1 MHMVREASAVYNDTL
16 QIAKAVG
23 NSVNEVYH
31 NKNMCQFINNCNNFS
46 RMAKDSAL
54 VLSPITQLIGS
65 TYIYKNATYRQF
77 FPIQI

>member
-31 NKNMCQFINNCNNFS
+31 NKNMCQFKNN
-46 RMAKDSAL
+46 L
-54 VLSPITQLIGS
+54 
-65 TYIYKNATYRQF
+65 
-77 FPIQI
+77 